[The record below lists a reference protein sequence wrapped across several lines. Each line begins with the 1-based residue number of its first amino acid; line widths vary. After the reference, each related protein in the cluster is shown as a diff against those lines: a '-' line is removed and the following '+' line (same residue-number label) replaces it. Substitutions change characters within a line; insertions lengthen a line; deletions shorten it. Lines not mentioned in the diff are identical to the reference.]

1 MISKELREI
10 FAKSINYAK
19 TNRHEYLTLEHIFL
33 MLINSQTIKELF
45 EDLNVDS
52 IKLFEDLKKYVDD
65 TTPKLPENIVDEPI
79 ETIALSSTIEY
90 MVAHTQ
96 SSGKTK
102 ANVEDMFVAIL
113 KDENAYATYLL
124 KKFGIQRVDILEEIS
139 HKDDTGVENRD
150 EQNDK
155 VLDQNSSELVAIA
168 KKSQIDPVIGRD
180 KELQRVIEILGRRKK
195 NNPLL
200 VGEPGVGKTAIAEG
214 LALKIASGEV
224 PPFLEDSKVF
234 SLDMGSMLAGTK
246 YRGDFEKKLKS
257 LLKEISKIP
266 NAI

>member
-96 SSGKTK
+96 SSG
-102 ANVEDMFVAIL
+102 
-113 KDENAYATYLL
+113 
-124 KKFGIQRVDILEEIS
+124 
-139 HKDDTGVENRD
+139 
-150 EQNDK
+150 
-155 VLDQNSSELVAIA
+155 
-168 KKSQIDPVIGRD
+168 
-180 KELQRVIEILGRRKK
+180 
-195 NNPLL
+195 
-200 VGEPGVGKTAIAEG
+200 
-214 LALKIASGEV
+214 
-224 PPFLEDSKVF
+224 
-234 SLDMGSMLAGTK
+234 
-246 YRGDFEKKLKS
+246 
-257 LLKEISKIP
+257 
-266 NAI
+266 